1 MKKKILVTG
10 GTGYIGSWVVKELLE
25 KMKKDYIKSKGA
37 MPKELLTG
45 FNMSIQLLRWIL
57 YEDKKSIDW

>member
-1 MKKKILVTG
+1 MMR
-10 GTGYIGSWVVKELLE
+10 SESEVKELLE

-57 YEDKKSIDW
+57 HEDKKSIDW

>member
-1 MKKKILVTG
+1 MRNETEIKRR
-10 GTGYIGSWVVKELLE
+10 LE
-25 KMKKDYIKSKGA
+25 KMKNDYKQSKGA

-57 YEDKKSIDW
+57 YEDNTSIDW

>member
-1 MKKKILVTG
+1 MM
-10 GTGYIGSWVVKELLE
+10 GSESEVKELLE